1 MPKYKVTINEEFIV
15 NAEDEETAVWEILEG
30 LDLGNL
36 RPDVEEVA

>member
-1 MPKYKVTINEEFIV
+1 MTKYKVTINEEFIV

-36 RPDVEEVA
+36 RPDVEEVK